1 MLNYKLHLIRHGM
14 TSANHQGLFLG
25 RTDVG
30 VCEKGMQE
38 LALLKE
44 NFVYPDV
51 QKVYASP
58 MLRCKQTARF
68 LYPDTYTVYNDNL
81 MECDFGVMEGK
92 TSKELEGTESLRS
105 FLCDGINYKIEGG
118 ESGMEFLT
126 RLEKGITEV
135 FSDMMKEKI
144 TNAACVTHGG
154 VITLLLCALGLPSR
168 EASAWM
174 PQNGTGYTIL
184 FTPAMWQRDHKF
196 EVYSYLPYGKEETS
210 FSFPAYEII
219 DAERSEDKHQNG

>member
-1 MLNYKLHLIRHGM
+1 
-14 TSANHQGLFLG
+14 
-25 RTDVG
+25 
-30 VCEKGMQE
+30 
-38 LALLKE
+38 
-44 NFVYPDV
+44 
-51 QKVYASP
+51 
-58 MLRCKQTARF
+58 
-68 LYPDTYTVYNDNL
+68 

-154 VITLLLCALGLPSR
+154 VITLLLCALGLPSPGGLCLDAPKR
-168 EASAWM
+168 HR
-174 PQNGTGYTIL
+174 L
-184 FTPAMWQRDHKF
+184 HHF
-196 EVYSYLPYGKEETS
+196 VYPGHVAAR
-210 FSFPAYEII
+210 P
-219 DAERSEDKHQNG
+219 